1 MSFTQ
6 QTSATAN
13 SIFAVPFPEHRAKN
27 QTHPQT
33 VFPGS
38 KFSLQQNLLPVISIQ
53 NKMLCTKRIR
63 L

>member
-6 QTSATAN
+6 QTFAAAN

-27 QTHPQT
+27 QTHSQMD
-33 VFPGS
+33 FPGS
-38 KFSLQQNLLPVISIQ
+38 KFSLQQRLLPVMSIQ